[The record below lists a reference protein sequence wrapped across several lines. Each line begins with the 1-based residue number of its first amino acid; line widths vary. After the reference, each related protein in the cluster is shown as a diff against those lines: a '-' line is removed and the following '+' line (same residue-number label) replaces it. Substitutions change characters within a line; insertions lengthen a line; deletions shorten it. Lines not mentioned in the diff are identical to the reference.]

1 MFNVQIIAEGQTER
15 LFIDKILKPYC
26 AERGVY
32 LWPCTLVHK
41 PGQDGG
47 DVKFERVC
55 KDVCQF
61 LKQQKDLIVC
71 TFVDY
76 YGLKSWPRKEQIGV
90 NDTPSAIAALL
101 NDGAVAGVRAAL
113 NNDERSADRY
123 IPYTAVHEFEALLF
137 SDSKILA
144 EELHIRQQ
152 LVDEVLAKFDTP
164 EYINN
169 SPQTAPSKRI
179 KKWVP
184 RYIKTVTGIEIARK
198 IGVEKMREACPLFD
212 EWLEKLTRRVRTQ

>member
-1 MFNVQIIAEGQTER
+1 MSEVQIIAEGRTEK
-15 LFIDKILKPYC
+15 LFVDLILNPYC

-32 LWPCTLVHK
+32 LRSCTLIHK
-41 PGQDGG
+41 PGQNGG

-55 KDVCQF
+55 RDVCQF
-61 LKQQKDLIVC
+61 LKQQKNLIVC
-71 TFVDY
+71 SFVDY
-76 YGLKSWPRKEQIGV
+76 YGLKSWPGKEQIGV
-90 NDTPSAIAALL
+90 NNSPSTIASLL
-101 NDGAVAGVRAAL
+101 NNAAVAGVKAAL
-113 NNDERSADRY
+113 NADWKSVDRY

-144 EELHIRQQ
+144 QDLHIRQQ
-152 LVDEVLAKFDTP
+152 LVDDLLAEFDTP

-179 KKWVP
+179 EKWFP

-212 EWLEKLTRRVRTQ
+212 EWLEKLTRRVRAQ